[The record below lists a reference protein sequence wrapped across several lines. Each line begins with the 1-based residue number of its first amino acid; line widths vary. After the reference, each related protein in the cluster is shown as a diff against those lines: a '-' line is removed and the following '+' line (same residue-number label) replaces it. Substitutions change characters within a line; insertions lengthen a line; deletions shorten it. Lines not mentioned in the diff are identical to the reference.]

1 VTGGDGKD
9 EINPERKTIHENSPY
24 FFVFTYGHFI
34 HSPHPF
40 LPFTLV
46 TRVKGGKQAKQ
57 NSKLSCTKHLNDD

>member
-1 VTGGDGKD
+1 VTEQVTGGDGKD

-24 FFVFTYGHFI
+24 FFVFAYGHFI

-46 TRVKGGKQAKQ
+46 SEAFHPCDWLRSQW
-57 NSKLSCTKHLNDD
+57 